1 MALGVVVLGSA
12 LLISVATTTESGGV
26 YTAGTYSPMSDLNR
40 IDYNSNRPV
49 TNIAVFGRSTQ
60 YSIPGVKEQTMT
72 LSGFW
77 SEADTGQGIANTAEA
92 SNAVIAVK
100 VLRNGTTG
108 YSIFGRIGSIRETA
122 APEGL
127 QEISYDFLA
136 VTDRTLIP

>member
-12 LLISVATTTESGGV
+12 LAISVATTTFAAGV
-26 YTAGTYSPMSDLNR
+26 YTAGTYNPLSDLNR
-40 IDYNSNRPV
+40 IDYNANRPV
-49 TNIAVFGRSTQ
+49 TNIAVFGRTTQ

-77 SEADTGQGIANTAEA
+77 SEGDTGQGVVNTAE
-92 SNAVIAVK
+92 STDAVIAVK
-100 VLRNGTTG
+100 VLRNGTQG
-108 YSIFGRIGSIRETA
+108 YSIFGRIGSVRETA

-136 VTDRTLIP
+136 VSDRTLIP